1 LLTTSASSPS
11 EESLASNNMIDDDAR
26 QDTVLRFEENVVDKR
41 IINDT

>member
-1 LLTTSASSPS
+1 
-11 EESLASNNMIDDDAR
+11 MIDDDAR